1 MILIRAK
8 IRQNPV
14 EELDEWCLNI
24 CQYSIDLYPMNLT
37 SSKQDLSGLPVSIND
52 IRDKYFEDIPLSQDE
67 ELALKNFD
75 KYRMDYLNSAPNEE
89 VLKNDIWSFRPKQ
102 IWLHLLSFWIYL
114 R

>member
-1 MILIRAK
+1 
-8 IRQNPV
+8 
-14 EELDEWCLNI
+14 
-24 CQYSIDLYPMNLT
+24 MNLT

-89 VLKNDIWSFRPKQ
+89 VFEKRYLELQAKANLASFTEFLDLSSLKS
-102 IWLHLLSFWIYL
+102 LE
-114 R
+114 